1 MHQPSDIHVVIFSD
15 NFKWFFQCVCY
26 AQCICWVRCSF
37 FVCKKKRKLLQVS
50 RISKWS
56 HYYSNIHFN
65 MMQLSTKTICK
76 LCNTT
81 KKLIKISFMIGAQ
94 EIKVNL
100 NINREKS
107 FSLGLF
113 TICWCLKSIDRCTF
127 RSLLF
132 PNKVFKF
139 VILISFHLKSPLKQS
154 LTLIAFSLK
163 KDWILIFWMIYSV
176 INNANQM

>member
-1 MHQPSDIHVVIFSD
+1 MRLLKCSLHQPSDIHVVIFCDS
-15 NFKWFFQCVCY
+15 FKWFFQCVCY

-65 MMQLSTKTICK
+65 LMQLSTKTICK

-81 KKLIKISFMIGAQ
+81 KKLIKISFTIGAQ

-113 TICWCLKSIDRCTF
+113 TICWYLKSTGASFDHFCFQGKFLRL
-127 RSLLF
+127 SLWFLF
-132 PNKVFKF
+132 ILKV
-139 VILISFHLKSPLKQS
+139 L
-154 LTLIAFSLK
+154 
-163 KDWILIFWMIYSV
+163 
-176 INNANQM
+176 